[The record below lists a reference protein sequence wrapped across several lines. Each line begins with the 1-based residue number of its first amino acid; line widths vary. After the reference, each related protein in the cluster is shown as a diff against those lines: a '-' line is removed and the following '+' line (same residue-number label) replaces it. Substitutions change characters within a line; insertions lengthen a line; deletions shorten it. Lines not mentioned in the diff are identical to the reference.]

1 MQGSDRIIEFLNE
14 ALTAELTAI
23 NQYFAH
29 AKLCENWGWSKLAA
43 KYREESIEEMHDAE
57 KLMDRIL
64 LLDGMPNLQRLGTV
78 RVGETPMEQ
87 FEVDKVLEEEAIERY
102 RRGVQLALEDGDPG
116 TRELLEHLVVGHLSE
131 KNNTPLLARDA
142 LLSVSPGL
150 ASRLTLTCQDRAK
163 MAIASVRIR
172 QAQLTI
178 SLAAKTIGSSV
189 ICPRWVSMITREIQN
204 SSTGETSH
212 NTLIRA

>member
-43 KYREESIEEMHDAE
+43 KYREESIEEMRDAE

-102 RRGVQLALEDGDPG
+102 RRGVQLALEEGDPG
-116 TRELLEHLVVGHLSE
+116 TRELLEHLVVGEESHLDWIETQLHVIGDIGIESY
-131 KNNTPLLARDA
+131 L
-142 LLSVSPGL
+142 
-150 ASRLTLTCQDRAK
+150 
-163 MAIASVRIR
+163 
-172 QAQLTI
+172 QAQME
-178 SLAAKTIGSSV
+178 S
-189 ICPRWVSMITREIQN
+189 
-204 SSTGETSH
+204 
-212 NTLIRA
+212 